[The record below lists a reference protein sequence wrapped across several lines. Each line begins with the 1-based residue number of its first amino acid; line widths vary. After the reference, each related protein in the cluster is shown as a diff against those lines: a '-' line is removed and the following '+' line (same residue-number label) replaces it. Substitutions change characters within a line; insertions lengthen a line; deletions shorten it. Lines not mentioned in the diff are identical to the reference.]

1 MPNIATA
8 LKEEISRIARKELKG
23 EVERLRKSAIQQ
35 RKDIAAL
42 KRQLA
47 GLEKAI
53 KVKSRGA
60 AKGAATDDRAGGED
74 GSPARRFSA
83 TRLAAQRKKLGLSAD
98 DFGKLIGASGQS
110 VYKWESGNT
119 RPRAAQ
125 LEAIAKA
132 RELGKRDIAGI
143 LGA

>member
-23 EVERLRKSAIQQ
+23 EVERLKKSATQQ

-47 GLEKAI
+47 GLEKAM

-60 AKGAATDDRAGGED
+60 PKDAAPDDGPNGES

-125 LEAIAKA
+125 LEAIAKV
-132 RELGKRDIAGI
+132 RGLGKREIAEI
-143 LGA
+143 LSA